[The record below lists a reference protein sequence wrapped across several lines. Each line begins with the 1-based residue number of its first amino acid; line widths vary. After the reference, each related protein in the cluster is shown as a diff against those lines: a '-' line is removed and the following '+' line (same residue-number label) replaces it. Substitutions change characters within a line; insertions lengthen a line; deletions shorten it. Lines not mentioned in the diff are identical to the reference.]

1 MLFHTLIKAF
11 VTFVGVNYLTAVT
24 VTAELNAQTTTSN
37 TKGNVDWIL
46 VVDTSASMVGEG
58 GTKNIFGQV
67 KETIAEFV
75 NKSESGDSIAIFTFD
90 NDATL
95 RSSLN
100 VTGQTEQQ
108 SAKQIIQQLQANG
121 QHTHIGKA
129 LQDALK
135 YSIKLESRPNAATRT
150 TSIILFTDGIED
162 TVGLANPVS
171 IPSNLALVGNL
182 NRKPFVFLVSLG
194 EKVHESQ
201 LDQFANNPALNN
213 RGLVL
218 RSPGAANLPQSVERI
233 RQAARDATPPP
244 PKVITQPQTVQT
256 LIDFGQIIPGGETTQ
271 QILQVRNN
279 VPAKI
284 AIQLESDGSK
294 DISLLEPTAPISVI
308 PNTNTELPIR
318 LKISDN
324 AIAGTRA
331 LKFTL
336 VPEIDQS
343 NTEPRNAT
351 VTGNVTIS
359 SRLYLS
365 NLTLDFDKVERGQ
378 LTQIRKITIQGNDK
392 ITIKP
397 TIDPINSN
405 QVLLPENLRSL
416 DLSPNSP
423 IEIPVQLKLDDSL
436 KAGSQEIQIRMIEGQ
451 SNQTLA
457 NLTARVEVLDPL
469 WLRLLPIILPLLIFL
484 AVLGGVWYLLNRPD
498 NLDGYLELEDHNQD
512 IDLAK
517 LRTKKVDLAKE
528 LRNCL
533 ESDDISDETKVELIS
548 VKRDG
553 KTHILIDPKS
563 TENIEVNG
571 SGIVNQE
578 TLYDLDVITIGQV
591 KATFHNPDHPRPSI
605 AEVEE
610 YQS

>member
-1 MLFHTLIKAF
+1 MLSHTLIKAF

-67 KETIAEFV
+67 KETISEFV

-90 NDATL
+90 NDTTL

-100 VTGQTEQQ
+100 ITGQTEQQ

-135 YSIKLESRPNAATRT
+135 YSIRLESRPNAASRT

-162 TVGLANPVS
+162 TTGISNPVS
-171 IPSNLALVGNL
+171 IPSNLALINNL

-201 LDQFANNPALNN
+201 LDLFANNPALNS
-213 RGLVL
+213 RGLVV
-218 RSPGAANLPQSVERI
+218 RSPGAANLQQGLNNI
-233 RQAARDATPPP
+233 RQTARDSAPPP
-244 PKVITQPQTVQT
+244 PKVIAQPQIAQT
-256 LIDFGQIIPGGETTQ
+256 NIDFGQIIPGGETVPQT
-271 QILQVRNN
+271 LQVRNN
-279 VPAKI
+279 VAAKI

-294 DISLLEPTAPISVI
+294 DISLLEPNAPISVI
-308 PNTNTELPIR
+308 PNTNTDLPIR
-318 LKISDN
+318 LKVSDN

-336 VPEIDQS
+336 IPEIDQP
-343 NTEPRNAT
+343 NTEARNTT
-351 VTGNVTIS
+351 VAGNVTIN
-359 SRLYLS
+359 SRLNLS
-365 NLTLDFDKVERGQ
+365 NLVIDFDKVERGQ

-397 TIDPINSN
+397 IVEPIYSS
-405 QVLLPENLRSL
+405 QVSLPENLRSL

-605 AEVEE
+605 ADK
-610 YQS
+610 SSFLS